1 MKDIRLM
8 RLIQGNGLIGHTVE
22 EAENMLNQID
32 DSINIYDE
40 SGVRPCLQDDLGRPL
55 VIVKA
60 LVTTSH
66 SINVHTIP
74 NNSQVV
80 HYSSMKGMT
89 VEDIVNNLQRYAA
102 NSYKVTLQL
111 PNTEFEFAINHG
123 RCTRDLHNFSQLV
136 VTGLSIKAPDINAPI
151 EIRLVPQNVPD
162 SMQSLCIID
171 VDKLLKDS
179 NNDKDSASHDTK
191 DYVSARSDLEIFIA
205 SMFCANTKV
214 DLEDVGILTHT
225 IVGALKYAGVTS
237 VNDKLAV
244 LVGRMCLRADL
255 DTLVGG
261 PCSFVKRAKAICK
274 CISELP
280 EEDV

>member
-1 MKDIRLM
+1 MYQ
-8 RLIQGNGLIGHTVE
+8 IQ
-22 EAENMLNQID
+22 
-32 DSINIYDE
+32 
-40 SGVRPCLQDDLGRPL
+40 
-55 VIVKA
+55 
-60 LVTTSH
+60 
-66 SINVHTIP
+66 
-74 NNSQVV
+74 
-80 HYSSMKGMT
+80 
-89 VEDIVNNLQRYAA
+89 
-102 NSYKVTLQL
+102 
-111 PNTEFEFAINHG
+111 
-123 RCTRDLHNFSQLV
+123 
-136 VTGLSIKAPDINAPI
+136 
-151 EIRLVPQNVPD
+151 
-162 SMQSLCIID
+162 CIID

-214 DLEDVGILTHT
+214 DLEDVGILTH
-225 IVGALKYAGVTS
+225 IVVGALKYAGVTS